1 MKRPRT
7 VRDVVRRGS
16 TASVTS
22 KSSQAGT
29 NVTSAPAAS
38 GRSNPRWAW
47 HQGVLLALRDRLLA
61 ERQARLTEAAQPL
74 EPHSM
79 SAADSASDEFDHNVA
94 LAMLSAEQ
102 DALREI
108 EAALQRLRTGTYGV
122 CEETGQTIPSAR
134 LKAIPWTRFARAVEA
149 QHEAAGDIKA
159 PHLGTLGSI
168 RSLPTAGRPSDAIAV
183 ETSSLTLPPATA
195 IPNPGQPFPSEELNP
210 ET

>member
-16 TASVTS
+16 TASVAS
-22 KSSQAGT
+22 VSSQAGEG
-29 NVTSAPAAS
+29 VTSAPAAS
-38 GRSNPRWAW
+38 GLINPRWTW
-47 HQGVLLALRDRLLA
+47 HQRVLLALRDRLLA

-102 DALREI
+102 DALQEI
-108 EAALQRLRTGTYGV
+108 DAALQRLRTGTYGV
-122 CEETGQTIPSAR
+122 CEETGKRIPAAR

-149 QHEAAGDIKA
+149 QHEATGEIKA
-159 PHLGTLGSI
+159 PHLGALGSI
-168 RSLPTAGRPSDAIAV
+168 RSLPTASRPSDALAI
-183 ETSSLTLPPATA
+183 ETSSLELPPAAATH
-195 IPNPGQPFPSEELNP
+195 NLEHLFPSDELNP
-210 ET
+210 KN